1 MEAWR
6 VDPTMFIGSVKR
18 PTEIEFMRRFKDAK
32 AFYSGKQYLTS
43 PKHHDSLEA
52 YKVWWCKRNNINP
65 NEV

>member
-6 VDPTMFIGSVKR
+6 VDPTMFKGSVKR

-32 AFYSGKQYLTS
+32 AFYAVTEYLTS
-43 PKHHDSLEA
+43 PKHHESLEA